1 MIKTIILSGIT
12 VIGWGANP
20 ILTKLCSNMIGIK
33 QYLFISC
40 IVYAFALCSMITISD
55 KKIFQNI
62 HKSFFSHETSI
73 KIWSIMFI
81 DSIFCF
87 SLPFYTYNI
96 LLSTS
101 DYVTVLV
108 ICTWYTAPII
118 TSIISVFAFKEY
130 LSTLQIL
137 GIFISIT
144 GITLINIENILKHF
158 KEDKPTTQVQDIE
171 LTRLL

>member
-1 MIKTIILSGIT
+1 MIKTIILSGVT

-20 ILTKLCSNMIGIK
+20 ILTRFCSNMIGIK

-40 IVYAFALCSMITISD
+40 IVYAFALCLLITISD
-55 KKIFQNI
+55 INVYQNI
-62 HKSFFSHETSI
+62 RKSFFSHETSI
-73 KIWSIMFI
+73 KIWSIMLV

-101 DYVTVLV
+101 DSVAVLV

-130 LSTLQIL
+130 LSRLQIL

-144 GITLINIENILKHF
+144 GITLINIESILKHF
-158 KEDKPTTQVQDIE
+158 KEEKPTTVQDIE